1 MTDKQKD
8 ILKKIIIGEL
18 LIAFAIA
25 LDYFIVYLCVKA
37 IMALTGMVFSW
48 KTAMIVWLCII
59 LLRLELKPNDK

>member
-8 ILKKIIIGEL
+8 ILKKFIIGVL
-18 LIAFAIA
+18 IIAFAIA

-37 IMALTGMVFSW
+37 IMVLTGMVFSL

-59 LLRLELKPNDK
+59 LLRLALKPNDK

>member
-8 ILKKIIIGEL
+8 ILKKIIIGAL
-18 LIAFAIA
+18 LIVFAIA

-59 LLRLELKPNDK
+59 LFRFALKPNDK